1 LENRTF
7 VTLADEDA
15 GPTKAWI
22 VTNRNDPKVKPIF
35 EAVYGKRPKEE
46 LYDLRSDPD
55 QMDNLANNPKH
66 AQTVKKLRQRL
77 MKYLRDTNDPRLIEG
92 GKFFETP
99 PMAGVVKGQRTI
111 EQAIAD

>member
-1 LENRTF
+1 
-7 VTLADEDA
+7 
-15 GPTKAWI
+15 
-22 VTNRNDPKVKPIF
+22 
-35 EAVYGKRPKEE
+35 
-46 LYDLRSDPD
+46 
-55 QMDNLANNPKH
+55 MDNLANNPKH